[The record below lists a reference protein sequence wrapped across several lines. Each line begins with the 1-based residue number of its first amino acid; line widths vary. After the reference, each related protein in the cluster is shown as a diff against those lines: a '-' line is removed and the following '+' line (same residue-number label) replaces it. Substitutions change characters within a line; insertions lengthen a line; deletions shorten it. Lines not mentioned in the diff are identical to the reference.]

1 MKVAEFESQSSS
13 PKDLFINI
21 SFFFFFFF
29 FFGGGGGVG
38 MINLLP
44 LGTSAIQC
52 IVILL

>member
-29 FFGGGGGVG
+29 WGGGGGVG
-38 MINLLP
+38 MINILP